1 MSWLESTD
9 KEQTNR
15 ERWQFKFTVGEVL
28 VGVAQKIEHHTCR
41 LAWWENEMDQAEA
54 GLVDKGFEY
63 RERRNSLG
71 EELVVV
77 GDPELAK
84 RVSECRNSIQRHK
97 ERKQEYETWQRVL
110 DAQKRHDD
118 TAELPLKYADVENFG
133 L

>member
-1 MSWLESTD
+1 
-9 KEQTNR
+9 
-15 ERWQFKFTVGEVL
+15 
-28 VGVAQKIEHHTCR
+28 
-41 LAWWENEMDQAEA
+41 MDQAEA

-118 TAELPLKYADVENFG
+118 TAELPLKYADVEYFG